1 MTSKEKNEIIHMY
14 KLGYK
19 PYEIA
24 EKVKFSEAYIANF
37 IRMFLLDL
45 GTTPQQYEY
54 ERRMNSIKHNQ
65 ECYRDGLRDGMNIA
79 LRYISD
85 DEVKAKIIEE
95 YGKIKDI

>member
-1 MTSKEKNEIIHMY
+1 MTKVEKDKIIHMF

-24 EKVKFSEAYIANF
+24 EKVGYTEAYIANF
-37 IRMFLLDL
+37 IRAFMLDL
-45 GTTPQQYEY
+45 GTTPQQYDY

-65 ECYRDGLRDGMNIA
+65 ECYRDGLRDGLNIA

-85 DEVKAKIIEE
+85 DETKAKIIDE
-95 YGKIKDI
+95 YGKTKDI

>member
-1 MTSKEKNEIIHMY
+1 MTKVEKDKIIHMF

-24 EKVKFSEAYIANF
+24 NEVDYTEAYIASI
-37 IRMFLLDL
+37 IRSFMLDL

-65 ECYRDGLRDGMNIA
+65 ECYQDGMRDGLNIA